1 MKFENKCDT
10 EMQFEVNQGK
20 KEGENQSKKHRIK
33 VKSTDNKCVFLNIVT
48 LTCKIL
54 YKIK

>member
-20 KEGENQSKKHRIK
+20 KKAQDQSKKHRIK
-33 VKSTDNKCVFLNIVT
+33 VERTKSK
-48 LTCKIL
+48 
-54 YKIK
+54 